1 MIVIDERRPNE
12 AAAAE
17 ALRMRVFGGSHL
29 RKTSQRLREGR
40 LPAAGL
46 DLVARE
52 DGALVG
58 VVTLW
63 NVGLGADGRP
73 GLLLGPLAVDPE
85 LRGAGLGAQLMRV
98 SLAKAAGRGHGA
110 VVLVGDAPYYAR
122 FGFEAAAAG
131 GLTLPGP
138 FERERFLG
146 LEIEPGW
153 LQGAAGL
160 VTPHGQRVME
170 PAQAAA

>member
-1 MIVIDERRPNE
+1 MIVIDERRPAE

-40 LPAAGL
+40 LPAEGL
-46 DLVARE
+46 DLVAR
-52 DGALVG
+52 DNGSLAG

-63 NVGLGADGRP
+63 EVSLGAEGRP
-73 GLLLGPLAVDPE
+73 GLLLGPLAVDPA

-98 SLAKAAGRGHGA
+98 CLAKADERGHGA

-122 FGFEAAAAG
+122 FGFEASAAG
-131 GLTLPGP
+131 LLTLPGP
-138 FERERFLG
+138 FERDRFLG
-146 LEIEPGW
+146 LEIRSGW

-160 VTPHGQRVME
+160 VTPRGRVTRE
-170 PAQAAA
+170 AVLAAA